1 MLLAGLEVAEPGLRH
16 PRLRG
21 DREEGLNPA
30 AGRNQPHWRFGT
42 WKFAEIPIFGNNMYI
57 Q

>member
-1 MLLAGLEVAEPGLRH
+1 MLFAGLEVAEPGLRH

-42 WKFAEIPIFGNNMYI
+42 WKFAEIPIFGNMYI